1 MYSAR
6 FVSLLA
12 LLTLVLAGRPVQAA
26 EPDEAAWE
34 GAAERIERVRKADA
48 LITVV
53 DKAGQPMPGVRLAIE
68 QTRHEFSFGCNFY
81 QFGRLGDLEDAYR
94 DQFAELFNY
103 ATLPFYWPQY
113 EPREGQPNHARIE
126 KMARW
131 CQAREI
137 TPKGHPL
144 AWNYMD
150 PEWLPDDPAA
160 VKRLQLARIADCVR
174 RFRGL
179 IDIWDVVNEATH
191 FEREQFRERAP
202 KMTAMWEATGRIEF
216 VDACFRVARAAG
228 PNATLLIND
237 YRTDPEYVQLI
248 EQMARRD
255 GKLACDVI
263 GIQSHMHGGVWT
275 NRKVW
280 ETCQRFSRFNL
291 PLHFTELTILSEA
304 TGGKRSQPWDSTPAG
319 ETRQAEEVRRIYT
332 MLFSHPSVTA
342 ITWWDFSDRNAWQGA
357 PAGLVGKDMRPK
369 PAYRV
374 LKELIKDRWWTE
386 MEQETDQNGQV
397 AFRGF
402 LGDYEIRV
410 LRTSRKPV
418 SKEWRLVNQEKNETR
433 IVVQ

>member
-1 MYSAR
+1 MYRAR
-6 FVSLLA
+6 FFSLLV
-12 LLTLVLAGRPVQAA
+12 LLTLMLVTRPFQAA
-26 EPDEAAWE
+26 ETEEAAWE
-34 GAAERIERVRKADA
+34 GAAERIERVRKAEA

-53 DKAGQPMPGVRLAIE
+53 DGAGRPVPGARVAIE
-68 QTRHEFSFGCNFY
+68 QTRHEFLFGCNLY

-94 DQFAELFNY
+94 SQFAELFNY

-113 EPREGQPNHARIE
+113 EPRQGQPNHARIE

-131 CQAREI
+131 CRAEGI

-144 AWNYMD
+144 AWNYME

-160 VKRLQLARIADCVR
+160 VKRLQLARITDCVS

-191 FEREQFRERAP
+191 FEREQFRKRAP
-202 KMTAMWEATGRIEF
+202 KMTTMWEETGRIEF
-216 VDACFRVARAAG
+216 VDACFRAAREG
-228 PNATLLIND
+228 RPDATLLIND

-255 GKLACDVI
+255 DQLACDVI

-275 NRKVW
+275 NGKIW

-291 PLHFTELTILSEA
+291 PIHFTELTILSGT
-304 TGGKRSQPWDSTPAG
+304 TGWQRGKPWNSTPSG
-319 ETRQAEEVRRIYT
+319 ETRQAEAVRRVYT

-342 ITWWDFSDRNAWQGA
+342 ITWWDFSDRNAWQSA

-374 LKELIKDRWWTE
+374 LKELITDTWWTDTE
-386 MEQETDQNGQV
+386 EDTDQNGQV
-397 AFRGF
+397 AFHGF

-410 LRTSRKPV
+410 LRESGQPV
-418 SKEWRLVNQEKNETR
+418 TKAWRLVGQEKNEMR
-433 IVVQ
+433 IVVE